1 MIGLTILV
9 IIIIAMMIK
18 STIANATKKNMNYS
32 AFVRILMNHFQMLV
46 LTSSLD
52 LNWGAN
58 VGFQNNDLDDQ
69 IF

>member
-58 VGFQNNDLDDQ
+58 VSFQNNDLDH
-69 IF
+69 

>member
-18 STIANATKKNMNYS
+18 STIANAAKKNMNYS

-58 VGFQNNDLDDQ
+58 VSFQNNDLDH
-69 IF
+69 

>member
-46 LTSSLD
+46 ITSSLD

-58 VGFQNNDLDDQ
+58 VGFQNNDLDHQ